1 MKYAID
7 LPRHQQFYV
16 RCQNNLEMNAL
27 KEVLEPKGFLFAEY
41 FGTSEYTFPIITINY
56 LDKQVFGAN
65 TTVMACAMQS
75 SATILSVEEF
85 IKEIVEVYN

>member
-16 RCQNNLEMNAL
+16 RCQESFDLRILRERLEL
-27 KEVLEPKGFLFAEY
+27 KGFSFVDY
-41 FGTSEYTFPIITINY
+41 IGTSEYTFPIFVINY

-65 TTVMACAMQS
+65 TTVMACAMS
-75 SATILSVEEF
+75 SKATILSVEQF